1 MRSLLITVLC
11 LSMAV
16 CILANDYI
24 LGERKTG
31 DYSVRDNLII
41 KPPLDWMAFK
51 ATIGITCPTNEI
63 ITYVKITNRSDKK
76 VNFQRLSGDIGIRTL
91 VVMAKANKGE
101 GLSLRVEVRCQLH
114 PMKKSS
120 KERINN
126 AFSGNNNTGDKDDKI
141 WLDKDNGRAEKGA
154 LL

>member
-1 MRSLLITVLC
+1 MAIIARVVRFPLTSDTRTNQEFKMRSLLITVLC

-101 GLSLRVEVRCQLH
+101 GLSLRVEGYC
-114 PMKKSS
+114 
-120 KERINN
+120 INP
-126 AFSGNNNTGDKDDKI
+126 NTI
-141 WLDKDNGRAEKGA
+141 P
-154 LL
+154 